1 MHVINSAVIMYINY
15 LPHAYTEI
23 YWQEQSSLNYSKADC
38 KAYTQFRFAFY
49 SNCHQGLMA
58 LRIFNTIL

>member
-58 LRIFNTIL
+58 LRIFKPIL

>member
-1 MHVINSAVIMYINY
+1 MSLIPQLSCMSTSSRMHTQK
-15 LPHAYTEI
+15 YTGKKK
-23 YWQEQSSLNYSKADC
+23 SSLNYSKAEC
-38 KAYTQFRFAFY
+38 KACTQFRFAFY